1 MQLPVRSLSAFFLP
15 GGDSWNRQSPS
26 HSAASGETRKP
37 ERIRSRARL
46 PSDAPLPAVEGRLKQ
61 VWGQH
66 SPVPPLVVAASA
78 LTSCHV
84 LIIVPDAFLSCQ
96 RARPVLPPS
105 LCPTKE
111 GAETSFH
118 PQVSLS
124 VRPVPCN
131 PAQELRVPLTVAV
144 VSRPRLCA
152 PAAGRVA
159 TPSLLAILNAAD
171 PPVAMASEAQQ
182 EPAAAPL
189 LPPPQAALPFANDGS
204 FMEQFLKMQQQQ
216 QEKCSSST
224 APVRD
229 SNFIASSSFTGAK
242 EGFVFKS
249 GTKGVGYY
257 KDAPK
262 PLDSNQSASAKKQ
275 AAKPVILKS
284 KPIIAV
290 QKRSG
295 SGVDLSANKKKK
307 TGTGAQ

>member
-1 MQLPVRSLSAFFLP
+1 
-15 GGDSWNRQSPS
+15 
-26 HSAASGETRKP
+26 
-37 ERIRSRARL
+37 
-46 PSDAPLPAVEGRLKQ
+46 
-61 VWGQH
+61 
-66 SPVPPLVVAASA
+66 
-78 LTSCHV
+78 
-84 LIIVPDAFLSCQ
+84 
-96 RARPVLPPS
+96 
-105 LCPTKE
+105 
-111 GAETSFH
+111 
-118 PQVSLS
+118 
-124 VRPVPCN
+124 
-131 PAQELRVPLTVAV
+131 
-144 VSRPRLCA
+144 
-152 PAAGRVA
+152 
-159 TPSLLAILNAAD
+159 
-171 PPVAMASEAQQ
+171 MASEAQQ

-307 TGTGAQ
+307 TEEQEESDSKSFYQKEMERYRSKTCGSDTAHERPLVK